1 MQIRLA
7 AIGQPGLYI
16 HISLHNRSSVSLSLH
31 SRPTNELMK
40 SLRYLNSSNGAAALH
55 QPGGGT
61 PAFCL
66 YNL

>member
-7 AIGQPGLYI
+7 AKGQPGLHT
-16 HISLHNRSSVSLSLH
+16 HISLHNRSSVSLTLH

-40 SLRYLNSSNGAAALH
+40 SLRYLNSSIGAAALH